1 MILPWSLLARRQ
13 SERDTPDQQPSPAAL
28 ILIEYRRESRDSGE
42 DFHQAASFP
51 IAVLQKVGGWHL
63 GADYPAGVISTGY
76 DKWEHMF
83 ATRFLRFLANPPTC
97 YSLSNCARVTFHILH
112 SHQAPNRIVIPSM
125 GADLEIRPKTRDA
138 VSACTKL

>member
-51 IAVLQKVGGWHL
+51 IAVLQKVGGMAFRGGLSGGCHFNRLRQVGAHVCHTFPAFSGEPSHL
-63 GADYPAGVISTGY
+63 LFPV
-76 DKWEHMF
+76 E
-83 ATRFLRFLANPPTC
+83 LRARNVPHSSQPPSAEQDCHTV
-97 YSLSNCARVTFHILH
+97 NGR
-112 SHQAPNRIVIPSM
+112 
-125 GADLEIRPKTRDA
+125 RP
-138 VSACTKL
+138 